1 MPTCYIVGAGDF
13 TPRGFAPVPGDLV
26 LAADGGYRALY
37 SLGYTPDLLL
47 GDFDS
52 LGDLPLPPDLPV
64 LRFPARKDDT
74 DTGLALRHGL
84 DRGFRDF
91 ALYGCAG
98 GRVDHLL
105 ANLQSMARV
114 SRLGATIRLA
124 APEYDAWALTGP
136 APDTSASHAS
146 ASDALVLH
154 ASAPHASAPHASAPH
169 ISASHASA
177 PSTSAP
183 STPASSTPAPST
195 PAPDALAPHA
205 SASHASAPSTS
216 APSTPAPDAS
226 GPAPHAPHTPA
237 PHASGPAP
245 HAPDGPAATLTLP
258 DRPGGTLVSVFCHG
272 DRAEGVTLT
281 GLAYPLSDAALTG
294 DFPLGVSNRRLE
306 GRPATVSVRRGTL
319 LIFQGA

>member
-13 TPRGFAPVPGDLV
+13 TPRDFAPVPGDLV

-52 LGDLPLPPDLPV
+52 LGDLRLPPDLPV

-136 APDTSASHAS
+136 AP
-146 ASDALVLH
+146 
-154 ASAPHASAPHASAPH
+154 
-169 ISASHASA
+169 HASA
-177 PSTSAP
+177 PSA
-183 STPASSTPAPST
+183 
-195 PAPDALAPHA
+195 
-205 SASHASAPSTS
+205 
-216 APSTPAPDAS
+216 PAPDAS
-226 GPAPHAPHTPA
+226 APHTSA
-237 PHASGPAP
+237 SHASGPAP

-272 DRAEGVTLT
+272 DRAEDVTLT
-281 GLAYPLSDAALTG
+281 GLSYPLDGADLTG

-306 GRPATVSVRRGTL
+306 GQPATVSVRRGTL

>member
-37 SLGYTPDLLL
+37 SLGYMPDLLL

-105 ANLQSMARV
+105 ANLQSMARI

-136 APDTSASHAS
+136 ASHAS
-146 ASDALVLH
+146 APSTPAPD
-154 ASAPHASAPHASAPH
+154 ASAPDASGPAPHAPHTPAPHASAPH

-183 STPASSTPAPST
+183 STPAPDVPAS
-195 PAPDALAPHA
+195 HI
-205 SASHASAPSTS
+205 SASHAS
-216 APSTPAPDAS
+216 
-226 GPAPHAPHTPA
+226 
-237 PHASGPAP
+237 
-245 HAPDGPAATLTLP
+245 APDGPAATLTLP

-281 GLAYPLSDAALTG
+281 GLSYPLDGADLTG

-306 GRPATVSVRRGTL
+306 GQPAAVSVRRGTL
-319 LIFQGA
+319 LIFQGV